1 MLHPAISNADLVG
14 SGDSLLSGDVLAKG
28 RKRVSSWLG
37 CGGALETVV
46 AVSPLRLEESKAA
59 SGHSVCWL
67 LTALATEEGQRQD
80 NVGAAAVA
88 PSLPVTEHYHPSSP
102 YAPGV

>member
-1 MLHPAISNADLVG
+1 MG

-37 CGGALETVV
+37 WGGGFRDSGGCQPTEAGVRE
-46 AVSPLRLEESKAA
+46 LEESKAA